1 MSDLGPES
9 KSQNNDEMEEM
20 IGEFQEKIVQMQEL
34 HAAEILDME
43 ARHISESESL
53 RRDTQA
59 LEDECKALKA
69 VITKLRSTEVRPGN
83 KNCPKSILH
92 ILFLCSKYY

>member
-1 MSDLGPES
+1 MSDL
-9 KSQNNDEMEEM
+9 SQERKAETNDEMEEV

-59 LEDECKALKA
+59 LEDECKTLKA
-69 VITKLRSTEVRPGN
+69 VIDKLRSTEVSPGN
-83 KNCPKSILH
+83 DN
-92 ILFLCSKYY
+92 